1 MEPALS
7 IRDMRPGES
16 GALGQ
21 LLVDVYS
28 QLDGFPTR
36 KEQPAYYDTLA
47 RIGGFP
53 GTDGARVLVALAGD
67 TLAGGVVYVGD
78 MAHYGAEGIAP
89 SLADAA
95 GIRLLGVD
103 PRHR

>member
-1 MEPALS
+1 MESGLS
-7 IRDMRPGES
+7 IRDMQPGES
-16 GALGQ
+16 DALGR

-28 QLDGFPTR
+28 TLEGFPTR
-36 KEQPAYYDTLA
+36 KEQPAYYEMLA

-78 MAHYGAEGIAP
+78 MGYYGSGGRAM
-89 SLADAA
+89 L
-95 GIRLLGVD
+95 
-103 PRHR
+103 